1 MLLGFPNETTA
12 KMAATIFLVFCVTMN
27 IRKMVSEVSMF
38 THFTSLMLSQ
48 QVQAFRKF
56 IIDGPFFSNGL
67 ANLKRKVR
75 DYSNPNNIENK
86 RNTNSK
92 ESSECGA

>member
-1 MLLGFPNETTA
+1 
-12 KMAATIFLVFCVTMN
+12 MATTIFLVFCVTMN
-27 IRKMVSEVSMF
+27 IRKVVSEVSML

-75 DYSNPNNIENK
+75 DYSNPNNIKNK